1 MRVLAAISHAMKGM
15 GEMKIDKRLLAVLAL
30 AASLFAITASSASAA
45 VWKHGGSNLAKHVE
59 IGLTGG
65 EVFETGTGGM
75 SCEVFATITTAGGST
90 GTIKKWEFKNCSG
103 AFGDLAGCS
112 VLATEAKTLPWT
124 LDVLTADLSVTNMR
138 IRRTFKAGCKISEL
152 DKTVTMTMTP
162 DVTTAIT
169 GFEFLGTNGTYKS
182 FGSFTVNSP
191 NSGTYGI
198 G

>member
-1 MRVLAAISHAMKGM
+1 
-15 GEMKIDKRLLAVLAL
+15 MKIDKRLLVVLAL
-30 AASLFAITASSASAA
+30 AVSMLVVTASSASAA
-45 VWKHGGSNLAKHVE
+45 VWKHGGSNLAKHTE

-75 SCEVFATITTAGGST
+75 SCEVFATITTSGGST
-90 GTIKKWEFKNCSG
+90 GTIKKWEVKNCGG
-103 AFGDLAGCS
+103 AFGDLVGCQ

-124 LDVLTADLSVTNMR
+124 LDVNTADLSVTSMR

-162 DVTTAIT
+162 DVLGAIT
-169 GFEFLGTNGTYKS
+169 SFEFTSTTGSPYKA
-182 FGSFTVNSP
+182 FGSFTVNAP